1 MAPSSTTAGRI
12 EEARGLAK
20 SDPSKAESILK
31 ELLSQG
37 TGSTEASSRDYETA
51 LVSLGELYR
60 DQKKPHEI
68 AELIKTSRDSFSS
81 FAKAKTAK
89 LVRQLLDLFSE
100 IPNTLDIQVSV
111 IKSCIDWAIAER
123 RSFLRQN
130 LQTRLVAI
138 YMQKQTYY
146 DALTLIN
153 SLLRELKR
161 LDDKL
166 MLVEVQ
172 LLESR
177 VYHALGN
184 QAKARAALTA
194 ARTSAASVYTPP
206 NLQAGLDMQS
216 GMLHAEDKDFNTSFS
231 YFIEALE
238 GYSSLDEGDKATAAL
253 QYMLLCKI
261 MLNLV
266 DDVTNLLGSK
276 QAQKYA
282 SPRLEAMKAV
292 ARAHANRSL
301 EEYEKALSDYRFEL
315 GSDAFIR
322 NHLRRLYDAMLEQ
335 NLIKVI
341 EPFSRVE
348 LDHIA
353 KMVGLDTQQVE
364 RKLSQMILDKVIIGV
379 LDQGAGCLI
388 VFDETERDKAYDAAL
403 ETIEKLS
410 NRLHLPIRWSSL
422 VFSPSDHPPT
432 MNAPIPPTYARGFP
446 PQAPQRSPAT
456 PRRGP
461 SGPAAM
467 PVPMPQHAV
476 PPQYIPP
483 QRNMQPPNDAALRRS
498 RKPTDRNIPDGIE
511 EVVIGEGVQQYKS
524 LRDLEKRLDAAIV
537 RKRLDIQD
545 SISKTVKKYRTMR
558 IWISNTVEN
567 QPWQTANGAAP
578 GSNPGSGRYKVRIE
592 GRLLD
597 DDTDPTAPD
606 DSDDEGT
613 EQNGN
618 GDAMEE
624 DGPNAKKSSTKRSK
638 QRFSHFLKSI
648 TVDFDKPATANPE
661 EVKPITWTKPQLPP
675 NTVTLPPTADFD
687 SMQFTRASQENLNVT
702 FSLVRDES
710 PERFKLSK
718 ELAEVLDVEEETRS
732 GIVLGIWD
740 YIRAMGLQEDEEKR
754 LVRCDHRL
762 RSIFGRDQMFFP
774 QIPESIGPHTSP
786 IDPIRLPYTIRVDE
800 EYHKDPTPTVYDI
813 QVALEDPLR
822 SKMIALTQNPQYTA
836 SMRQIATLDDQVALI
851 VQALTH
857 SRARHSFYTALSKDP
872 ATFVRRWINSQRR
885 DLETILGE
893 ATRGGGEDASGPEF
907 RRGGTDGA
915 WDTAVAREAV
925 RYMLAKPEA
934 MMGR

>member
-1 MAPSSTTAGRI
+1 MAPSSQAAQRI
-12 EEARGLAK
+12 EEARALAK
-20 SDPSKAESILK
+20 KDASQAASIYKDVLA
-31 ELLSQG
+31 QG
-37 TGSTEASSRDYETA
+37 PGSTESSSRDYENA
-51 LVSLGELYR
+51 LVGLGELYR
-60 DQKKPHEI
+60 DEKKPQEI

-100 IPNTLDIQVSV
+100 IPNTLDIQIAV
-111 IKSCIDWAIAER
+111 IRSCIEWAVAER

-130 LQTRLVAI
+130 LETRLVAI
-138 YMQKQTYY
+138 YMQKQSYY
-146 DALTLIN
+146 DALNLIN

-216 GMLHAEDKDFNTSFS
+216 GMLHAEDKDFNTSYS

-238 GYSSLDEGDKATAAL
+238 GYSSLDEGEKATAAL

-266 DDVTNLLGSK
+266 DDVTTLLGSK

-388 VFDETERDKAYDAAL
+388 VYDETERDQAYDAAL
-403 ETIEKLS
+403 ETIA
-410 NRLHLPIRWSSL
+410 RL
-422 VFSPSDHPPT
+422 
-432 MNAPIPPTYARGFP
+432 TYSQGV
-446 PQAPQRSPAT
+446 QRSPAT

-461 SGPAAM
+461 QAPGPM
-467 PVPMPQHAV
+467 PVPVPQHAV
-476 PPQYIPP
+476 PPQYMAP
-483 QRNMQPPNDAALRRS
+483 QRNLQHQNDAALRRS
-498 RKPTDRNIPDGIE
+498 RKPTDKNIPDGVE
-511 EVVIGEGVQQYKS
+511 DVVVGEGVQQYKS

-558 IWISNTVEN
+558 IWVSNTVEN
-567 QPWQTANGAAP
+567 QPWQTGQNGSVP
-578 GSNPGSGRYKVRIE
+578 GTTPGSGRYKVRIE
-592 GRLLD
+592 GRLLED
-597 DDTDPTAPD
+597 DSDLADK
-606 DSDDEGT
+606 DSDDEGGGQET
-613 EQNGN
+613 

-624 DGPNAKKSSTKRSK
+624 DGPDGKKAAATKRSK
-638 QRFSHFLKSI
+638 QRFSQFFKSI
-648 TVDFDKPATANPE
+648 TVDFDKSPSTSPDE
-661 EVKPITWTKPQLPP
+661 MQTITWTKPQVPPNAVNLPP
-675 NTVTLPPTADFD
+675 NADFD
-687 SMQFTRASQENLNVT
+687 SVQFSRASQENLNVT
-702 FSLVRDES
+702 ISLVRDET
-710 PERFKLSK
+710 PERYKLSK

-740 YIRAMGLQEDEEKR
+740 YIRAMELQEDEEKR
-754 LVRCDHRL
+754 LVRCDDRL
-762 RSIFGRDQMFFP
+762 RAIFGRDQMFFP

-786 IDPIRLPYTIRVDE
+786 LDPIKLPYTIRVDE
-800 EYHKDPTPTVYDI
+800 EFHKDPTPTVYDI
-813 QVALEDPLR
+813 QVAVEDPLR
-822 SKMIALTQNPQYTA
+822 SKMLALTQNAQYTA
-836 SMRQIATLDDQVALI
+836 GMRQIAQLDDQVALI
-851 VQALTH
+851 IQALTH
-857 SRARHSFYTALSKDP
+857 SRAKHSFFTALSKDP
-872 ATFVRRWINSQRR
+872 ATFVRRWLNSQRR

-907 RRGGTDGA
+907 RRGGSNSV
-915 WDTAVAREAV
+915 WDTAVAHEAV
-925 RYMLAKPEA
+925 RYMLAKPDA
-934 MMGR
+934 GMSR